1 MIKSD
6 FNKNIAISIIFIVC
20 IFFLWKSDILY
31 SYSFF
36 PVVEEKKLYL
46 FVDWSEFIKI
56 SECYKYGVNV
66 YVPNKCALTVLNIG
80 NIILYIPFY
89 KNLDKFYFLYFPLT
103 LCFVFI
109 YTIIKLIDRKNLLNI
124 TLLILIIFSPQV
136 LLVLERFNFDLI
148 IFLFLII
155 MIKINQP
162 FLSFSI
168 INFVTLLKFYPVAL
182 ITNFVVERKRNLNKN
197 IFIILIFFFTLT
209 YLMYIVGESF
219 ELIRYKL
226 NVVSST
232 WGNQFSLQ
240 SFAILLSKFKMYD
253 FNTILIIT
261 LSIFIILSFLFYKF
275 FQNTLQSIEVDENN
289 FKYRLY
295 IVSSNLIILVYLI
308 THNIH
313 YREIFLIA
321 LFPLI
326 LELKDNKKI
335 IFFKYFILFIILRL
349 IIFYFINYYVLFKKF
364 YNLLY
369 LKAFFDVVMM
379 SIFFGLTL
387 FFNLK
392 LIKRLFISKSQEKIN
407 DIEIL

>member
-1 MIKSD
+1 MMKSD
-6 FNKNIAISIIFIVC
+6 FKNNITISIIFITC
-20 IFFLWKSDILY
+20 IFFLWKFGFLY
-31 SYSFF
+31 SYSLL
-36 PVVEEKKLYL
+36 PVVKEGRLHIFL
-46 FVDWSEFIKI
+46 DWSEFVKI
-56 SECYKYGVNV
+56 SECYRHGVNV
-66 YVPNKCALTVLNIG
+66 YVLNKCAMTLLNIG

-89 KNLDKFYFLYFPLT
+89 QNLEKFYFFYFPLT

-109 YTIIKLIDRKNLLNI
+109 YIIIKLIDRKNLLNI
-124 TLLILIIFSPQV
+124 ALLILIVFSPPV
-136 LLVLERFNFDLI
+136 LLVLERCNFDLM

-155 MIKINQP
+155 MVKINQP

-168 INFVTLLKFYPVAL
+168 INFATLLKFYPAAL
-182 ITNFVVERKRNLNKN
+182 ITNFVVERKRSLKKN
-197 IFIILIFFFTLT
+197 IFIIFIFFSTLT
-209 YLMYIVGESF
+209 CLMYILGESF
-219 ELIRYKL
+219 ELIRYKI
-226 NVVSST
+226 NIVSST

-253 FNTILIIT
+253 FNTILFIT
-261 LSIFIILSFLFYKF
+261 LSIFIILSFSLYKF
-275 FQNTLQSIEVDENN
+275 FQNSLKNIELDENN

-335 IFFKYFILFIILRL
+335 IFFKYFVLFIILRL
-349 IIFYFINYYVLFKKF
+349 IIFYFINYYVLFKKI

-369 LKAFFDVVMM
+369 LKAFLDIIMM

-387 FFNLK
+387 FFDLK
-392 LIKRLFISKSQEKIN
+392 LIKRLFNHK
-407 DIEIL
+407 L